1 MLKSIVLGFLF
12 ISCANSFSYNM
23 QLLNNKN
30 DKPRVNLNR
39 RDCIK
44 VIPLISAPFLS
55 AKRASAE
62 EKSIEELRE
71 EANRIIEIIDS
82 QKEAFNLPT
91 LKKPDELVNTNST
104 SDNTSGS
111 ANDAESI
118 DGVDGVD
125 GVNSILDNVMQ
136 SFKNNDASNSINNLK
151 LHCAP
156 SNPLKNQNT
165 NNLIDTFNNSKYA
178 ILLGKFYNY
187 SYVNYEY
194 YYDNEYNISY
204 YNVDVK
210 VEADYKTMIYNS
222 IQFNDMYY
230 PESNPNNNN
239 MCYVIYRWTLKKNNN
254 DYVIDSCYLIPK

>member
-1 MLKSIVLGFLF
+1 MLKSIVFGFLF
-12 ISCANSFSYNM
+12 ISCASSFSYNM

-30 DKPRVNLNR
+30 NKPMVNLKR

-44 VIPLISAPFLS
+44 VMPLVLLPFLS

-71 EANRIIEIIDS
+71 EANRIIEIIDA

-91 LKKPDELVNTNST
+91 LKKPDELVNTNS
-104 SDNTSGS
+104 SASNT
-111 ANDAESI
+111 ESI
-118 DGVDGVD
+118 DGVDGV
-125 GVNSILDNVMQ
+125 NSVLDNVMQ
-136 SFKNNDASNSINNLK
+136 SFKNNDASVSINNLK

-156 SNPLKNQNT
+156 SNPLKVQNT

-194 YYDNEYNISY
+194 YYDNEYNMPY
-204 YNVDVK
+204 YTVDVK

-222 IQFNDMYY
+222 IQFDDMYY

-239 MCYVIYRWTLKKNNN
+239 MCYVIYRWTLKKDDN
-254 DYVIDSCYLIPK
+254 DYLIDSCYLISK

>member
-12 ISCANSFSYNM
+12 ISCVSSFSYNM

-30 DKPRVNLNR
+30 DKPRVNLKR

-44 VIPLISAPFLS
+44 VIPLIVAPFLS

-71 EANRIIEIIDS
+71 EANRIIEIIDA

-104 SDNTSGS
+104 SDNTS
-111 ANDAESI
+111 DAESI
-118 DGVDGVD
+118 DGVDGV
-125 GVNSILDNVMQ
+125 NSVLDNVMQ
-136 SFKNNDASNSINNLK
+136 SFKNNDASKSINNLK

-156 SNPLKNQNT
+156 SNPLKVQNT

-194 YYDNEYNISY
+194 YYDNEYNMSY
-204 YNVDVK
+204 YTVDVK

-222 IQFNDMYY
+222 VQFNEMYY
-230 PESNPNNNN
+230 PETNPNNNN
-239 MCYVIYRWTLKKNNN
+239 MCYVIYRWALKKVDN
-254 DYVIDSCYLIPK
+254 DYLIDSCYLIPK

>member
-12 ISCANSFSYNM
+12 ISCVSSFSYNM

-30 DKPRVNLNR
+30 DKPRVNLKR

-44 VIPLISAPFLS
+44 VIPLIVAPFLS

-62 EKSIEELRE
+62 EKSIEQLRE
-71 EANRIIEIIDS
+71 EANRIIEIINV

-91 LKKPDELVNTNST
+91 LKKQDELVITNST
-104 SDNTSGS
+104 KDNSKDNVS
-111 ANDAESI
+111 SSS
-118 DGVDGVD
+118 VDGFKEVSN
-125 GVNSILDNVMQ
+125 VLDNVMH
-136 SFKNNDASNSINNLK
+136 SFKNNNASVSINNLK

-156 SNPLKNQNT
+156 SNPLKVQNT
-165 NNLIDTFNNSKYA
+165 NNLVNTFNNSKYA

-194 YYDNEYNISY
+194 YYDNEYNMSY
-204 YNVDVK
+204 YTVDVK

-222 IQFNDMYY
+222 IQFDDMYY

-239 MCYVIYRWTLKKNNN
+239 MCYVIYRWTLKKDDN
-254 DYVIDSCYLIPK
+254 DYLIDSCYLIPK

>member
-12 ISCANSFSYNM
+12 ISCASSFSYNM

-30 DKPRVNLNR
+30 DKPRVNLKR

-44 VIPLISAPFLS
+44 VMPLVLLPILS

-71 EANRIIEIIDS
+71 EANRIIEIIDA

-91 LKKPDELVNTNST
+91 LKKPDEFVNANST

-111 ANDAESI
+111 ASNAESI
-118 DGVDGVD
+118 NGVD
-125 GVNSILDNVMQ
+125 GVNSVLDNVMK
-136 SFKNNDASNSINNLK
+136 SFKNNDAGNSINNLK

-156 SNPLKNQNT
+156 SNPLKSQNT
-165 NNLIDTFNNSKYA
+165 NNLVDTFNNSKYA

-194 YYDNEYNISY
+194 YYDNEYNMSY
-204 YNVDVK
+204 YTVDVK

-222 IQFNDMYY
+222 IQFDDMYY
-230 PESNPNNNN
+230 PESNANNNN
-239 MCYVIYRWTLKKNNN
+239 MCYVIYRWTVKKDDN
-254 DYVIDSCYLIPK
+254 DYLIDSCYLIPK

>member
-12 ISCANSFSYNM
+12 ISCASSFSYNM

-30 DKPRVNLNR
+30 NKPSVNLKR

-44 VIPLISAPFLS
+44 VMPLVLLPYLS
-55 AKRASAE
+55 ANRASAE

-71 EANRIIEIIDS
+71 EANRIIEIIDA

-104 SDNTSGS
+104 SHNTSDGAS
-111 ANDAESI
+111 NAESI
-118 DGVDGVD
+118 DGVDR
-125 GVNSILDNVMQ
+125 VNSVLDNVMQ
-136 SFKNNDASNSINNLK
+136 SFKNNDASKSINNLK

-194 YYDNEYNISY
+194 NYDNEYNMSY
-204 YNVDVK
+204 YTVDVK

-239 MCYVIYRWTLKKNNN
+239 MCYVIYRWTLKKDIN
-254 DYVIDSCYLIPK
+254 DYLIDSCYLIPK

>member
-1 MLKSIVLGFLF
+1 MLKSIVFGFLF
-12 ISCANSFSYNM
+12 ISCASSFSYNM

-30 DKPRVNLNR
+30 NKPSVNLKR

-44 VIPLISAPFLS
+44 VMPLVLLPFLS

-71 EANRIIEIIDS
+71 EANRIIEIIDA

-111 ANDAESI
+111 TNNAESI
-118 DGVDGVD
+118 DGVDGV
-125 GVNSILDNVMQ
+125 NSVLDNVMQ

-156 SNPLKNQNT
+156 SNPLKVQNT

-194 YYDNEYNISY
+194 YYDNEYNMSY
-204 YNVDVK
+204 YTVDVK
-210 VEADYKTMIYNS
+210 VEADYKTMVYNS
-222 IQFNDMYY
+222 IQFDDMYY

-239 MCYVIYRWTLKKNNN
+239 MCYVIYRWTLKKDDN
-254 DYVIDSCYLIPK
+254 DYLIDSCYLISK

>member
-1 MLKSIVLGFLF
+1 MLKSIVFGFLF
-12 ISCANSFSYNM
+12 ISCASSFSYNM

-30 DKPRVNLNR
+30 DKPRVNLKR
-39 RDCIK
+39 RNCIK
-44 VIPLISAPFLS
+44 VMPLVLLPFLS

-71 EANRIIEIIDS
+71 EANRIIEIIDA

-104 SDNTSGS
+104 SHNKSDGASN
-111 ANDAESI
+111 AESI
-118 DGVDGVD
+118 DGVDGV
-125 GVNSILDNVMQ
+125 NSVLDNVMQ
-136 SFKNNDASNSINNLK
+136 SFKNNDASVSINNLK

-156 SNPLKNQNT
+156 SNPLKVQNT
-165 NNLIDTFNNSKYA
+165 NNLVDTFNNSKYA

-194 YYDNEYNISY
+194 YYDNEYNMSY
-204 YNVDVK
+204 YTVDVK

-222 IQFNDMYY
+222 IQFDDMYY

-239 MCYVIYRWTLKKNNN
+239 MCYVIYRWTLKKDDN
-254 DYVIDSCYLIPK
+254 DYLIDSCYLISK